1 MTQTLSYY
9 PLVTGNVW
17 TYKSNDGYVYTNQVV
32 GYDSTND
39 RYSTA
44 NSCSI
49 RPVIVYEDPIGMY
62 SDCFEPGRFVLMLR
76 ANPKQGDAWNVRFEA
91 NGLENKLDMKVLE
104 VGKTIEVEGRT
115 YRDVV
120 VVDAES
126 KMYVNN
132 AWMSINF
139 RTQYHYAPGF
149 GLILTTSSYGD
160 SQALVDFRL
169 V

>member
-1 MTQTLSYY
+1 MTQTLSFY

-17 TYKSNDGYVYTNQVV
+17 TYKSNDGNTYTNQVV
-32 GYDSTND
+32 GYDSSAN
-39 RYSTA
+39 RYSMS
-44 NSCSI
+44 NSTSV
-49 RPVIVYEDPIGMY
+49 RPVIVYEDEHGMH
-62 SDCFEPGRFVLMLR
+62 SDSFEAGKFVMMLKAR
-76 ANPKQGDAWNVRFEA
+76 PRQGDAWNVIFHA
-91 NGLENKLDMKVLE
+91 NGLQNKLEMKVLE
-104 VGKTIEVEGRT
+104 VGKTIEVEGKT

-126 KMYVNN
+126 KMFVNN

-139 RTQYHYAPGF
+139 RTQYHYAPGI

-160 SQALVDFRL
+160 SQALVDCRL